1 MKEPVLTKKD
11 IAKRLGVSTRTVQ
24 RLNLPHTK
32 VGSQNRYVWSEVA
45 AHLGID
51 AEVPE
56 PRPQVSELV
65 IAVQRFEQRLE
76 LIQRELSDVRL
87 ELIEFIK
94 RSTKED
100 DG

>member
-24 RLNLPHTK
+24 RLKVPHTK
-32 VGSQNRYVWSEVA
+32 VGSQNRYFWSEVA

-51 AEVPE
+51 PLPAQPQPE
-56 PRPQVSELV
+56 SSELV
-65 IAVQRFEQRLE
+65 SAVQRFEQRLQGIE
-76 LIQRELSDVRL
+76 RDLSDLRR